1 MAVDITK
8 PLRTALARLETEK
21 QRIERQ
27 IAAIHG
33 ILGGTNRGRTRGAG
47 RPRKRGRK
55 RMTAAERKGVS
66 QRMKAYWAKRRA
78 ATTKR
83 SGRGRGK

>member
-8 PLRTALARLETEK
+8 PLRSALARLEAEK

-33 ILGGTNRGRTRGAG
+33 ILGGTNRRGTRGAG

-55 RMTAAERKGVS
+55 RMTAAERK
-66 QRMKAYWAKRRA
+66 A
-78 ATTKR
+78 
-83 SGRGRGK
+83 